1 MGSSGGRTGATGP
14 STGAK
19 GGLWKLS
26 MSGGRPKSSGV
37 DVTRG
42 RFASSAPRGAG
53 IDGRGGAMLSIAGS
67 TVDSVGGIGST
78 KADGSGG
85 NVKGAGARGS
95 VLIAVSTAAIPD
107 TAGTGPPIVVSGTA
121 GTISGTTETA
131 GAVGTTSGTTEN
143 AGAVGTASTAGTTS
157 GTTGTAG
164 TADTTETS
172 AGGKG
177 GGPRGAIGARGG

>member
-1 MGSSGGRTGATGP
+1 MGSSGGRTGATGPLP

-26 MSGGRPKSSGV
+26 MLGGRPKSSGV

-78 KADGSGG
+78 KAAGSGG
-85 NVKGAGARGS
+85 NVKGAGARGRA
-95 VLIAVSTAAIPD
+95 LIAVSTAAIPG
-107 TAGTGPPIVVSGTA
+107 TADTGPSTVVSGTA

-131 GAVGTTSGTTEN
+131 GAVGT
-143 AGAVGTASTAGTTS
+143 ASTAGTTS
-157 GTTGTAG
+157 DTMGTAG

-172 AGGKG
+172 VVGKG
-177 GGPRGAIGARGG
+177 GGPRGGIGARGG